1 MEEGMEADPRN
12 RVRPRMNVGSRRGW
26 WGTDEE
32 VLGAPPG
39 NPGVG
44 EWGKSDARGLWVGG
58 GPPQVVTGAART
70 GRSRQKRFIRRQ
82 GVRCSATK
90 ASLACGEEEEGTA
103 RSHARS
109 LARVLSLFSRSLLL
123 LFTSLLI
130 PNRHFFRAL
139 SSGEIFIVC
148 GGRVSVYLF
157 CFVSSCGGEV
167 WPEWKSL
174 V

>member
-1 MEEGMEADPRN
+1 MWGPGGVDEVRMKKSWAHPR
-12 RVRPRMNVGSRRGW
+12 GTRGW
-26 WGTDEE
+26 VSG
-32 VLGAPPG
+32 
-39 NPGVG
+39 
-44 EWGKSDARGLWVGG
+44 GKSDARGLWVGG

-70 GRSRQKRFIRRQ
+70 GRSPQKKAYSQAGRALQRNKSFARLRR
-82 GVRCSATK
+82 RRRRNCA
-90 ASLACGEEEEGTA
+90 L
-103 RSHARS
+103 ARS
-109 LARVLSLFSRSLLL
+109 LARVLSLFSWSLLL

-130 PNRHFFRAL
+130 PNRHSFRAL

-167 WPEWKSL
+167 WPEWKTL

>member
-1 MEEGMEADPRN
+1 MKKSWAHPR
-12 RVRPRMNVGSRRGW
+12 GTRGW
-26 WGTDEE
+26 VSG
-32 VLGAPPG
+32 
-39 NPGVG
+39 
-44 EWGKSDARGLWVGG
+44 GKSDARGLWVGG

-70 GRSRQKRFIRRQ
+70 GRSPQKKAYSQAGRALQRNKSFARLRR
-82 GVRCSATK
+82 RRRRNCA
-90 ASLACGEEEEGTA
+90 L
-103 RSHARS
+103 ARS
-109 LARVLSLFSRSLLL
+109 LARVLSLFSWSLLL

-130 PNRHFFRAL
+130 PNRHSFRAL

-167 WPEWKSL
+167 WPEWKTL

>member
-1 MEEGMEADPRN
+1 M
-12 RVRPRMNVGSRRGW
+12 
-26 WGTDEE
+26 
-32 VLGAPPG
+32 GAPPG

-58 GPPQVVTGAART
+58 GPPQVVTGAARM
-70 GRSRQKRFIRRQ
+70 GRSRQKKAYSQAGRALQRNKSFARLRR
-82 GVRCSATK
+82 RRRNCA
-90 ASLACGEEEEGTA
+90 L
-103 RSHARS
+103 ARS

-130 PNRHFFRAL
+130 PNRHSFRAL
-139 SSGEIFIVC
+139 SSGEIFMVC

-167 WPEWKSL
+167 WPEWKTL
-174 V
+174 VFSAGLSSSQEIFANNTQIRETM